1 MMIIIITMPLN
12 RCTALLPSPTF
23 GCPQCGFP
31 LCGQVNIII
40 IGVKNMIIIM
50 IIIIFMVMM
59 TMPRTVWEV

>member
-1 MMIIIITMPLN
+1 MPLN

-40 IGVKNMIIIM
+40 IGVKNIIIIM